1 VYIGTDHKN
10 ASARALRATAAGP
23 PSTAAGPVQRSSR
36 WRPQHAQQRL
46 ARAIRAIQ
54 QRPSGMV
61 EEGVGAQQQRPLM
74 LIRAARGCFGRCSG
88 LIGMPFELSHVSC
101 ALSLLLYSSSGNAT
115 RVKIMELEGR
125 LRRVRR
131 AAAACNGASP
141 ESQKRGSLGK
151 GARSTFYLLALVGGK
166 AAGCAKPVT
175 A

>member
-1 VYIGTDHKN
+1 
-10 ASARALRATAAGP
+10 
-23 PSTAAGPVQRSSR
+23 VQRSSR

-125 LRRVRR
+125 LRQARAEGGGGVQWCQSRESKAGLAWQGRAFDFLLTCVGWRESSWVRQTSH
-131 AAAACNGASP
+131 GVS
-141 ESQKRGSLGK
+141 
-151 GARSTFYLLALVGGK
+151 
-166 AAGCAKPVT
+166 
-175 A
+175 